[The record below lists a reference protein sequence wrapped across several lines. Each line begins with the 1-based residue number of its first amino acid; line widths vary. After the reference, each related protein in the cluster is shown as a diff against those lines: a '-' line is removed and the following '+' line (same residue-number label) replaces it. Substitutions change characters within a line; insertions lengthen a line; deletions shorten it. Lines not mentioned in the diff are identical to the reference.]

1 MGIADIIDPSSQN
14 TPLYTS
20 ANAFPAQTGE
30 TLFMDNPTS
39 IIPVTDII
47 LDHEIYPRSAIDH
60 RRVSLF
66 AENLRDGFSFDPI
79 HVEDHPEE
87 KGKY

>member
-47 LDHEIYPRSAIDH
+47 LDHEIYPRGVIDH